1 MSSFSLR
8 ALRMFRQ
15 GRIEQA
21 SAEAPLARTVPS
33 IVGEKM
39 RQRIPIEQVVFIMG
53 CLSLLAFVL
62 VRVLRKLL
70 QNRAGAR
77 PFANLGERKLSNIYL
92 RSIRKGLRPRD
103 LVRVYSQMD
112 MSLILSILS
121 FARIPSDVLFP
132 RMNNLRT
139 GVAIEGYNDSIVR
152 VLYPDY
158 PRAKDPCP
166 RLHSQEKE
174 KRRDTHGHEVP
185 QSCRVFRGWDFRE
198 SQIAHSRDIRA
209 HCRTAPAEPR
219 TFREDPSVGSSAAE
233 DWPASKMIQS
243 SHASP

>member
-1 MSSFSLR
+1 
-8 ALRMFRQ
+8 MFRQ

-53 CLSLLAFVL
+53 CLFLLAFVL

-77 PFANLGERKLSNIYL
+77 PFANLDERKLSNIYL

-158 PRAKDPCP
+158 PRAKDLVQDYIAKRKRSGAIPMGTRFLNLAEFFVAGIFVNP
-166 RLHSQEKE
+166 RLPTPEIFGHIAGRHRRSLARSEK
-174 KRRDTHGHEVP
+174 
-185 QSCRVFRGWDFRE
+185 
-198 SQIAHSRDIRA
+198 IRA
-209 HCRTAPAEPR
+209 SVHPPR
-219 TFREDPSVGSSAAE
+219 KIGRPRR
-233 DWPASKMIQS
+233 
-243 SHASP
+243 